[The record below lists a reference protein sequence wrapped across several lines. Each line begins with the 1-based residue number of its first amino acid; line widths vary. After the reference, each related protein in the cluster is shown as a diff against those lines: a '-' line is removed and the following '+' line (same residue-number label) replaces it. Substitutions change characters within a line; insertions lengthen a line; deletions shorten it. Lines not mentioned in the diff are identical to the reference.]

1 MVKNFILILFSLVLD
16 CVSAAAQN
24 DMTAY
29 SGKVTDTAGKAVG
42 NVTCKL
48 LDGKDSLLAYALTRR
63 DGTYRLKAVNGGRQI
78 EFAFLGYETRRI
90 PLKEGCNVYDAR
102 LERKA
107 VELKNVTVTADPITR
122 RKDTLLYNVDAF
134 RQKQDRSIEDVL
146 KRMPGIEVSNNGEIS
161 YQGKPIN
168 KVNIEGLD
176 LMGAQYNQAT
186 QNMPAEAVA
195 QVQIMERNQPIKA
208 LEGKVSN
215 DRATLNLKLKQGY
228 KARPFG
234 EADGNIGGSPVTW
247 DNRLTAININKK
259 NQLLFTGMMN
269 NCGISLESLTRG
281 MNSYTGMYTTEP
293 LPAPFMYS
301 PTAQTPPISQLYYL
315 KNKSY
320 YTGLNYLHAFTQ
332 EKTLRMNVMY
342 YHDSGLQQD
351 NIFNSYTAKDDTV
364 NVFENNDI
372 QNRNDLVKG
381 ILRYEQNT
389 KNVYLT
395 DEASAT
401 LGLGDALNNGNSN
414 SGTLQ
419 EQIKR
424 KQYDVQNILEAT
436 INTDAMLF
444 DVSSIVRLYG
454 SRERLGVTSGD
465 EEMPTDYTARLR
477 NLFTRNRIGT
487 NFSLFGGSLGIGYI
501 MEYKRNETTV
511 SGVKDDMTGSYWLHT
526 LEPKYEYNL
535 PDGSLTLTLP
545 VEYISYSYPM
555 RGIKTHKVMFSPM
568 LDIDYKLNTMAS
580 VDASVGIIRN
590 ADTRSV
596 PFYGA
601 IMNNYRTYTLGTDS
615 MSFSRTKTASIR
627 LSWLNTATM
636 LSWNVYAIWQQ
647 INQDRYFSY
656 LYASD
661 LTLINPVWA
670 DNTHTSFSGVG
681 NVKKIWRNAMFT
693 LKGSVSYSYNKALAS
708 QNGVEGYI
716 RYNAANAQVGASWDK
731 LNWLTANLTVAGNIT
746 WKRPDTFSS
755 TDNVLKNAYCS
766 LSLDFM
772 PIKALR
778 LYADAAGT
786 TYEITHNQYST
797 NLFLNAGAKYDFNK
811 TLSVTLTAINL
822 LNRESYEISS
832 YQGSNY
838 TFLRVPL
845 RGRTVMAG
853 INLKF

>member
-1 MVKNFILILFSLVLD
+1 MLD

-48 LDGKDSLLAYALTRR
+48 LDGKDSLLAYALTKR

-215 DRATLNLKLKQGY
+215 DRATLNLKLKRGY

-269 NCGISLESLTRG
+269 NCGISLESLTQG

-315 KNKSY
+315 NNKSY

-332 EKTLRMNVMY
+332 EKRC
-342 YHDSGLQQD
+342 
-351 NIFNSYTAKDDTV
+351 A
-364 NVFENNDI
+364 
-372 QNRNDLVKG
+372 
-381 ILRYEQNT
+381 
-389 KNVYLT
+389 
-395 DEASAT
+395 
-401 LGLGDALNNGNSN
+401 
-414 SGTLQ
+414 
-419 EQIKR
+419 
-424 KQYDVQNILEAT
+424 
-436 INTDAMLF
+436 
-444 DVSSIVRLYG
+444 
-454 SRERLGVTSGD
+454 
-465 EEMPTDYTARLR
+465 
-477 NLFTRNRIGT
+477 
-487 NFSLFGGSLGIGYI
+487 
-501 MEYKRNETTV
+501 
-511 SGVKDDMTGSYWLHT
+511 
-526 LEPKYEYNL
+526 
-535 PDGSLTLTLP
+535 
-545 VEYISYSYPM
+545 
-555 RGIKTHKVMFSPM
+555 
-568 LDIDYKLNTMAS
+568 
-580 VDASVGIIRN
+580 
-590 ADTRSV
+590 
-596 PFYGA
+596 
-601 IMNNYRTYTLGTDS
+601 
-615 MSFSRTKTASIR
+615 
-627 LSWLNTATM
+627 
-636 LSWNVYAIWQQ
+636 
-647 INQDRYFSY
+647 
-656 LYASD
+656 
-661 LTLINPVWA
+661 
-670 DNTHTSFSGVG
+670 
-681 NVKKIWRNAMFT
+681 
-693 LKGSVSYSYNKALAS
+693 
-708 QNGVEGYI
+708 
-716 RYNAANAQVGASWDK
+716 
-731 LNWLTANLTVAGNIT
+731 
-746 WKRPDTFSS
+746 
-755 TDNVLKNAYCS
+755 
-766 LSLDFM
+766 
-772 PIKALR
+772 
-778 LYADAAGT
+778 
-786 TYEITHNQYST
+786 
-797 NLFLNAGAKYDFNK
+797 
-811 TLSVTLTAINL
+811 
-822 LNRESYEISS
+822 
-832 YQGSNY
+832 
-838 TFLRVPL
+838 
-845 RGRTVMAG
+845 
-853 INLKF
+853 